1 MQIRFCPFYADILK
15 IQIIICQLVCR
26 PYSLQTI
33 KSVGLTADRPYILQT
48 IKYTN
53 HSFCIPYSLQIIQST
68 DRTVCSPYSLQSADT
83 VIYPIDHTIGRLYCL
98 QTLQSTEYIVC
109 TLFGLSVASWGL
121 LVWELASPLPQKNRS
136 ECKIMLLI
144 GNKASYKEDF
154 KLQEMWISLN

>member
-15 IQIIICQLVCR
+15 IQIIICQLVCRLYSLQTIVCR

-98 QTLQSTEYIVC
+98 QSADLTVHRIYCLHTIW
-109 TLFGLSVASWGL
+109 SVSSFLGAIGPGISFP
-121 LVWELASPLPQKNRS
+121 ASPEKT
-136 ECKIMLLI
+136 
-144 GNKASYKEDF
+144 A
-154 KLQEMWISLN
+154 LNVRLCY